1 MLSAARLRFTI
12 SAQRA
17 RCLSPSLAG
26 ACLSTS
32 APSLSGHNKWSK
44 IRHKKAANDSAR
56 SHSYGIL
63 SREIIAS
70 IRSHPTRSTS
80 TADNVRLNYL
90 LKKAREMD
98 IPNSKVEATLKKAVG
113 GGSGSGDKTA
123 TYEVVVHLGG
133 ESQPVSLVLEC
144 NTDGSNRTHSK
155 VKESIHKHGARLSST
170 MHLFTRRGTV
180 RVLLPAGSD
189 KTFEDVWE
197 AAVELGA
204 EEVLPWAE
212 DVDEEDEGQEPRI
225 GAEVRRSSLA
235 FHIEVEENTDL
246 VQVHC
251 EPSQVQD
258 LAKSLSVDPHGLI
271 VVEAEAKLVPS
282 GAPLRVRDEDETGE
296 EPGEAAGFVL
306 AADIEKLDRLVEALE
321 DGAECQR
328 VW

>member
-1 MLSAARLRFTI
+1 MLSAARSRLTI
-12 SAQRA
+12 SVQRA
-17 RCLSPSLAG
+17 RCSSTSLAG
-26 ACLSTS
+26 ASLSTS

-180 RVLLPAGSD
+180 RVLLPSGSD

-225 GAEVRRSSLA
+225 GAEV
-235 FHIEVEENTDL
+235 
-246 VQVHC
+246 HC

-282 GAPLRVRDEDETGE
+282 GAPLRVRDQDDPVE
-296 EPGEAAGFVL
+296 EPGEAAGFVM